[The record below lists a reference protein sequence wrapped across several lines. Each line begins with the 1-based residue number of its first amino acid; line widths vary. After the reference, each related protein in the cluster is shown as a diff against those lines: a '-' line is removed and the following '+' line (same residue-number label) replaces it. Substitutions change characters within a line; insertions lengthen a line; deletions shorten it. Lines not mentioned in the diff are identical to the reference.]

1 MRYFLSWLLLLAWGL
16 WIGGQATLVLLI
28 VTLFRQA
35 RPTAIQAGPHM
46 FPAFE
51 RYQLILAAVAIVV
64 SGVLAIVTRRKLFA
78 ILIALFIAA
87 GAGGV
92 VSRAFVTPKM
102 VELWH
107 VNQAESPEFKALH
120 RRSEAIYNLEFVLLL
135 LAGILLPATLR
146 RRAAER
152 VRRFSGERTSG
163 APADRV
169 GSA

>member
-51 RYQLILAAVAIVV
+51 RYQLILAGVAIVA
-64 SGVLAIVTRRKLFA
+64 SALLAMVTRRKMFA
-78 ILIALFIAA
+78 VLIALFIAA
-87 GAGGV
+87 GAGGI
-92 VSRAFVTPKM
+92 VSRISLTPKM
-102 VELWH
+102 VELWR
-107 VNQAESPEFKALH
+107 VNRAESPEFKALH
-120 RRSEAIYNLEFVLLL
+120 RQSEAIYNVEFVLLL
-135 LAGILLPATLR
+135 LAGILLPAMLR
-146 RRAAER
+146 GAPRKE
-152 VRRFSGERTSG
+152 SEDYLEKGPPG